1 MRAWHRDAYFRDPSH
16 QFTVKAGKVDGKRV
30 ETLLQRPAFAFAV
43 FAIATATTFFTF
55 APDLVVTAQ
64 RGAIALSALLHRAKR
79 KCQAAGNLEYI
90 FF

>member
-1 MRAWHRDAYFRDPSH
+1 M
-16 QFTVKAGKVDGKRV
+16 DGDRV
-30 ETLLQRPAFAFAV
+30 ETLLHRPAFAFAV

-79 KCQAAGNLEYI
+79 KCQPTGNLAYI
-90 FF
+90 FFENLLSKAGLSLQRLPFYKKNS